1 MFEEN
6 LATSQRLLTE
16 TFGEG
21 NVDLI
26 DEHSTE
32 GYVGHDQ
39 LNGDQNR
46 EASKQSVLD
55 YRAAFPDL
63 EFTIEDAFAADDRV
77 VIRWSAMGTFENAL
91 MGIEPTGEGGDPV
104 RGITIDRYEDGLIA
118 ESWTNWDSLTFM
130 RNLGAVGQEAT
141 AA

>member
-6 LATSQRLLTE
+6 IATSQRLLTE

-26 DEHSTE
+26 DELSTDS
-32 GYVGHDQ
+32 YVGHDQ
-39 LNGDQNR
+39 LSGDQDR

-55 YRAAFPDL
+55 YRGAFPDL
-63 EFTIEDAFAADDRV
+63 TFTVEDAFAADDKV
-77 VIRWSAMGTFENAL
+77 VIRWSAVGTFENAL
-91 MGIEPTGEGGDPV
+91 MGIEPTGETGDPV
-104 RGITIDRYEDGLIA
+104 RGITIDRYEDGRVA
-118 ESWTNWDSLTFM
+118 ESWTSWDTLTLM
-130 RNLGAVGQEAT
+130 RNMGVVGQEA